1 MGGAGPA
8 VGRALCPGIPGQSP
22 RTPGLGAG
30 GDPGVLRRRGFAAGP
45 GGQGLADS
53 GGGGSAGLHGM
64 GELDLIAEVGRRIG
78 RAEVR
83 PHEFWAR
90 APPSSRSLPTPT
102 LTATR
107 VLPTER
113 RTFSGFSSV

>member
-1 MGGAGPA
+1 
-8 VGRALCPGIPGQSP
+8 
-22 RTPGLGAG
+22 
-30 GDPGVLRRRGFAAGP
+30 
-45 GGQGLADS
+45 
-53 GGGGSAGLHGM
+53 
-64 GELDLIAEVGRRIG
+64 LDLIAEVGRRIG